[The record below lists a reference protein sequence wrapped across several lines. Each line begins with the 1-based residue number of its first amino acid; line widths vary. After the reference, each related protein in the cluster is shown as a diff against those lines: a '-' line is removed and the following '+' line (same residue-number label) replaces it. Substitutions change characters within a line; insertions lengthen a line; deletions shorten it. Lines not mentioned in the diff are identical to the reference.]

1 MLREKK
7 ENLKQIIEGKIDN
20 KGAYAMERCIEEMYK
35 NKAYGL
41 YKYGYIEDLENITS
55 EELYNYYKE
64 VIRTCK
70 IDIFVSGM
78 LSKDVEKIVKENEN
92 ISNLEERKTKLNEEQ
107 KDINEEEK

>member
-1 MLREKK
+1 
-7 ENLKQIIEGKIDN
+7 
-20 KGAYAMERCIEEMYK
+20 MERCIEEMYK

-70 IDIFVSGM
+70 ID
-78 LSKDVEKIVKENEN
+78 K
-92 ISNLEERKTKLNEEQ
+92 
-107 KDINEEEK
+107 